1 MSAAI
6 DFYFDFSSPYGYFAS
21 MHIDALAAKYKRDVS
36 WHAVLLGVVF
46 KVTGGMP
53 LPMVP
58 LKGDYSKR
66 DFVRS
71 AAFHGV
77 PYKTPTTF
85 PVSTQSPARA
95 FCWLNEQDPAQA
107 KKLAAALY
115 HAYFVDDINISNP
128 ADTVAVAAK
137 MGLDAGKVEAALN
150 DPAVKDKLKSEVDEA
165 IKQNVFG
172 SPYVIVDGEGF
183 WGMDRFDQLEKWLA
197 TGGW

>member
-1 MSAAI
+1 MSAPI

-21 MHIDALAAKYKRDVS
+21 MRIDALAAKYKRDVS

-71 AAFHGV
+71 AVFHGI
-77 PYKTPTTF
+77 PYKTPTIF

-95 FCWLNEQDPAQA
+95 FCWLNEQDPAKA

-137 MGLDAGKVEAALN
+137 MGLDAARVEAALN
-150 DPAVKDKLKSEVDEA
+150 DPVVKDKLKTEVDEA
-165 IKQNVFG
+165 MKHNVFG
-172 SPYVIVDGEGF
+172 SPYIIVDGEGF